1 MAIFYDENDKAT
13 PYGKYI
19 LGIPTLV
26 LIICGILAIVGVISV
41 A

>member
-1 MAIFYDENDKAT
+1 MALFYDESGRDVPT
-13 PYGKYI
+13 GKYI
-19 LGIPTLV
+19 LGIPALV